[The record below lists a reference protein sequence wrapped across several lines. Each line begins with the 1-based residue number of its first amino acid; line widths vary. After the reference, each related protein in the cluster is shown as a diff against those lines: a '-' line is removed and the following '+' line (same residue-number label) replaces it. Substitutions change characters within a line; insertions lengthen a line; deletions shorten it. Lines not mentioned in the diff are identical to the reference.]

1 MIYLW
6 SGALLIWKVF
16 WMDPKLRIYHGF
28 VDHLPSSFRIFLLIF
43 FQNFFIWKFFLFLYL
58 KIPFLKK
65 NIYKRFFFLILFLE
79 NFFPLQNISFLEFFF
94 FAIFFFFWKISL
106 LKKLFTKD
114 YFFENFSFL
123 QKDFSSFLEFHFF
136 SFFTFSFRSNQTKI
150 KCMCLGKAFNVW
162 VRPLM
167 LKGQDQ

>member
-28 VDHLPSSFRIFLLIF
+28 VDHLSSSFRIFLLIF

-65 NIYKRFFFLILFLE
+65 NIYKRFFFFFNSFPWKFFSFAKHFFSWILFLCK
-79 NFFPLQNISFLEFFF
+79 FFF
-94 FAIFFFFWKISL
+94 FKIPL
-106 LKKLFTKD
+106 LKNIFTKD
-114 YFFENFSFL
+114 YFFENFSSL
-123 QKDFSSFLEFHFF
+123 QKNSFLKLFLCKRLFFWKFFFFAKRLSSFLEFHFF
-136 SFFTFSFRSNQTKI
+136 FLFYFFF
-150 KCMCLGKAFNVW
+150 
-162 VRPLM
+162 
-167 LKGQDQ
+167 